1 MKKPAYWRALGHWM
15 FEMIWHTACAFARQ
29 QRRARSK
36 STTRSTS
43 TAEAMIRVDVDIV
56 CYGRSTF
63 VLGVMLL
70 TQ

>member
-1 MKKPAYWRALGHWM
+1 MLDAIL
-15 FEMIWHTACAFARQ
+15 HTACAFARQ

-43 TAEAMIRVDVDIV
+43 TAEAMIRVDIV